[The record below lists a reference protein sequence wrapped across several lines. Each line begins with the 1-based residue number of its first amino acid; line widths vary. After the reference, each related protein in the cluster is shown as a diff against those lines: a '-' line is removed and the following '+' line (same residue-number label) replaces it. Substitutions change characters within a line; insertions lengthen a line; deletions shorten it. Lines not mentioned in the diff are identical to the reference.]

1 MIDQRVVSIVDDDE
15 SVRQA
20 LDGLLRSAGLPAVA
34 FASAEEFL
42 RSGQLRS
49 TACLIVDLQMPGM
62 DGLQLQEK
70 LSRDGHRIPTVI
82 LTAQGDHESRGRLLG
97 AGAAAFLQKP
107 IKGDVL
113 LSVVESLLGKP

>member
-1 MIDQRVVSIVDDDE
+1 MIDRRVVSIVDDDE

-20 LDGLLRSAGLPAVA
+20 IDGLLRSAGLPAVA

-49 TACLIVDLQMPGM
+49 TACLIVDLQMLGM
-62 DGLQLQEK
+62 DGLQLQER

-97 AGAAAFLQKP
+97 GGAAAFLQKP